1 MCMCVW
7 GRQRS
12 TGTVCTTEQMLF
24 IINICTT
31 EQFELAVPLSY
42 HSTTLLEIRFHF
54 AAGGNVDRVI
64 LFAAGRRL
72 QSAEGASSSWGRPPE
87 KPTLPVSLT
96 SPPNS
101 NPPVPHLNAR
111 YSMLNLNH

>member
-1 MCMCVW
+1 MYVCVG
-7 GRQRS
+7 GRLCS
-12 TGTVCTTEQMLF
+12 TGTVCTTEQ
-24 IINICTT
+24 
-31 EQFELAVPLSY
+31 FELAVLLSY
-42 HSTTLLEIRFHF
+42 PSTILLEIRIHF

-72 QSAEGASSSWGRPPE
+72 QSAEGASSSWGRPRE

-101 NPPVPHLNAR
+101 NPPIPHSNAR
-111 YSMLNLNH
+111 YLMLN